1 MMNRYF
7 RSAGYLLPVFFVFT
21 SVALLGA
28 RAKPSGDDP
37 FTPTKRSWLCL
48 AFNAVHAVHFKTHGY
63 AIYAFAANGTG
74 GDEVTLF
81 CSTNLT
87 TDRAEFNAGVQ
98 HARTVLQLLAEKYG
112 FDDWLTI
119 KELVRMID

>member
-7 RSAGYLLPVFFVFT
+7 RSAGYLLPVFIVFT

-28 RAKPSGDDP
+28 RAKPSGDDRY
-37 FTPTKRSWLCL
+37 TPTKRNWLCL
-48 AFNAVHAVHFKTHGY
+48 AFNAGRGVNFKTHGY
-63 AIYAFAANGTG
+63 AIHAVGTG
-74 GDEVTLF
+74 RDEVTLF
-81 CSTNLT
+81 CSTNPT

-98 HARTVLQLLAEKYG
+98 HARAVLQVIAEKYG

-119 KELVRMID
+119 KELVRMTD